1 VQANPK
7 GEFMSRILCALV
19 VAVVCGC
26 GGGSEAIRRGV
37 GAECN
42 PDLACTESGQ
52 TCLTEFKG
60 GYCGVS
66 ACLHDGDCPAGSA
79 CVTDDNQ
86 TNYCFLICVD
96 KVDCNPRRSAEN
108 ESSCTSSLTFI
119 DGTMGR
125 KVCRPPLSGT
135 GLPIDGGTN

>member
-1 VQANPK
+1 M
-7 GEFMSRILCALV
+7 GRTLCALV
-19 VAVVCGC
+19 VTVLLANCGNDT
-26 GGGSEAIRRGV
+26 SEAIKRGV

-42 PDLACTESGQ
+42 ASLACTETNQ
-52 TCLTEFKG
+52 ACLTEFKG

-66 ACLHDGDCPAGSA
+66 SCAHDTNCPAGSA

-86 TNYCFLICVD
+86 TNYCFLICAD
-96 KVDCNPRRSAEN
+96 KPDCNVRRSVDN

-135 GLPIDGGTN
+135 GPFDAGTD